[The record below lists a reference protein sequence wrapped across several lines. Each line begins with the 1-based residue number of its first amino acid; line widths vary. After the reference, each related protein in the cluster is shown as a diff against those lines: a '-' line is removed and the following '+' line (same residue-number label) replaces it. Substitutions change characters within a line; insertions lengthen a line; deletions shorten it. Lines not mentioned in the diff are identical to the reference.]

1 VANDENTPPYDIM
14 EAFLL
19 DIERE
24 LEAEE
29 TQPKPAPLTCFA
41 PPMSDSEVQQAK
53 KFAVPRRTQK
63 DTLWCISLWK
73 EWSEARN
80 SRVEEQIPSD
90 ICKLSNHL
98 LQHWLSRFVLEVR
111 KKYGMEYPP
120 DTLYHIVCGI
130 MRFLRQNGKP
140 EVEFF
145 KGQLYA
151 DFQSTLDAEMKRLK
165 QAGIGSDKRQPEP
178 LSQEEEELL

>member
-1 VANDENTPPYDIM
+1 MSELTRSCFHGPPTSQRLDLLVPHGWDSDFEAKPESEIAVTDENALPHDIM

-19 DIERE
+19 DIECE
-24 LEAEE
+24 LKD
-29 TQPKPAPLTCFA
+29 TQPKPAPPTHFA

-73 EWSEARN
+73 KWREARN
-80 SRVEEQIPSD
+80 SRSEEQIPSD

-98 LQHWLSRFVLEVR
+98 LQRWLSRFVLEVR
-111 KKYGMEYPP
+111 KKDGMEYQP

-130 MRFLRQNGKP
+130 M
-140 EVEFF
+140 
-145 KGQLYA
+145 
-151 DFQSTLDAEMKRLK
+151 
-165 QAGIGSDKRQPEP
+165 
-178 LSQEEEELL
+178 